1 MKELT
6 EQEILFKLAAY
17 CSKGERCLFD
27 LHKKMDQW
35 EFPQGNRKEVI
46 DRLIREHFVDEERYC
61 RAFVRDKTLYSKW
74 GALKITNAL
83 RMKHISPE
91 LIKSIINEQK
101 ENVPVEEHLL
111 PLLLAKN
118 KSIKAENDYERRNK
132 LIRFALGRGFVYE
145 DILSCLKK
153 LSIRGDEDE

>member
-6 EQEILFKLAAY
+6 EQEVLFKLAAY

-27 LHKKMDQW
+27 LHKKMDLW
-35 EFPQGNRKEVI
+35 EFPQAKRKEFI

-74 GALKITNAL
+74 GILKISNAL
-83 RMKHISPE
+83 RMKQISPE
-91 LIKSIINEQK
+91 LIKEIIREQK
-101 ENVPVEEHLL
+101 ENGSVEEHLL

-118 KSIKAENDYERRNK
+118 KSVKAVNDYERRNK

-145 DILSCLKK
+145 DILKCLKK
-153 LSIRGDEDE
+153 LSLQTDEE

>member
-6 EQEILFKLAAY
+6 EQQVLFKLAAY
-17 CSKGERCLFD
+17 CSKGERSLFD

-35 EFPQGNRKEVI
+35 EFPQAKRKEVI

-61 RAFVRDKTLYSKW
+61 RAFVRDKTLYAKW
-74 GALKITNAL
+74 GILKISNAL
-83 RMKHISPE
+83 RMKQISPE
-91 LIKSIINEQK
+91 LIKEIILEQK
-101 ENVPVEEHLL
+101 ENGSVEEQLL

-118 KSIKAENDYERRNK
+118 KSVKAANDYERRNK

-145 DILSCLKK
+145 DIQKCLKK
-153 LSIRGDEDE
+153 LSLQTDEE